1 MSCGKSACRSLFF
14 TSKNPIPAGEYP
26 NVKGASVERPSPAIQ
41 FSIHAQ
47 ERLVLRRGWNSSTP
61 TPFATGTGSFKI
73 GSFRRFNNAGDV
85 LSRVNY
91 SCGGGNMVNG
101 TNRPKL
107 YLSNSRMG
115 GVSNNCDTSG
125 IDPATCNV
133 KYVYDS
139 SDFIRFKHL
148 AAVNSGY
155 GGLGTTN
162 GNYSGGGDNSNGSQ
176 EAMRSKRFF

>member
-14 TSKNPIPAGEYP
+14 TSKNPIPGGEYP

-41 FSIHAQ
+41 FSIHAR
-47 ERLVLRRGWNSSTP
+47 ERLVLRRGVNSTP
-61 TPFATGTGSFKI
+61 LCADATTCFKI

-101 TNRPKL
+101 ANRPKL
-107 YLSNSRMG
+107 YLSSSSRG
-115 GVSNNCDTSG
+115 GVPNKCDNTT
-125 IDPATCNV
+125 IEPATCNV

-148 AAVNSGY
+148 VAVNGGY
-155 GGLGTTN
+155 GGLGTKG
-162 GNYSGGGDNSNGSQ
+162 GNYSSGGDNHNGSQ